1 MNLIKH
7 NSLSIATGVGVI
19 LFAVVLQILIE
30 NLYNENLAN
39 GLFMVFVTIAVGIFV
54 YFGTLKSKYDQ
65 VDLKLLSKKKE

>member
-1 MNLIKH
+1 M
-7 NSLSIATGVGVI
+7 I

-65 VDLKLLSKKKE
+65 VDLKVLRARKKE